1 MQAMLKDAA
10 FLSEAQRQNLP
21 LDPVAGE
28 EAEEIMAKIYSA
40 PRELASKVKDV
51 LD

>member
-1 MQAMLKDAA
+1 MQAMLKDDA
-10 FLSEAQRQNLP
+10 FLSEAKKQNLP
-21 LDPVAGE
+21 LDPVGGE
-28 EAEEIMAKIYSA
+28 DAEHIMATIYSA